1 MSEIVIFTVGVVVF
15 GLTVWGAVM
24 AGSLWMAGLD
34 EDVPSTIE
42 EMGRRSDAPR
52 AEPEADGE

>member
-1 MSEIVIFTVGVVVF
+1 MSEIVIFSVGVVVF
-15 GLTVWGAVM
+15 GLTVWGVVM

-42 EMGRRSDAPR
+42 EMGQRSDAPR
-52 AEPEADGE
+52 AEPGPDGE